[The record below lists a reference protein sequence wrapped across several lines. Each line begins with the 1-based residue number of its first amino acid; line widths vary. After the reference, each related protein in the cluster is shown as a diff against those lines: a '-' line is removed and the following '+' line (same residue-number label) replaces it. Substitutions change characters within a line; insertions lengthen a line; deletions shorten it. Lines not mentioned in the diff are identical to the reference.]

1 MADIGAY
8 DAKTHLPKLLERVE
22 KGERFV
28 ITRHGKPVA
37 EIRPTAA
44 PGAADP
50 HAFYEW
56 LASRRLRPRGPPIT
70 SVELLN
76 QIYDEPDS

>member
-1 MADIGAY
+1 MSSYSVAEAKSGLPGLINRAMA
-8 DAKTHLPKLLERVE
+8 
-22 KGERFV
+22 GEEV
-28 ITRHGKPVA
+28 IITRHGKPVA

-56 LASRRLRPRGPPIT
+56 LASRRLHPRGPPIT

-76 QIYDEPDS
+76 QIYDDPDS